1 MDDIIVG
8 LSEQDLLTELE
19 RVERA
24 LARSTTFGRWVDAA
38 GRNQLRVSPD
48 PLALADREHAVLQ
61 ELRQRRR
68 ALSPAVDAAA
78 LPLPALSWLPQQAIC
93 RTTGTAAAAGGSAAI
108 SAARERDRAR

>member
-1 MDDIIVG
+1 VDDIIVG

-24 LARSTTFGRWVDAA
+24 IARSTTFCRWVDAA

-48 PLALADREHAVLQ
+48 LLALAEREHAVLQ

-68 ALSPAVDAAA
+68 ALSPAV
-78 LPLPALSWLPQQAIC
+78 
-93 RTTGTAAAAGGSAAI
+93 AAAA
-108 SAARERDRAR
+108 